1 MIKVIRKESPY
12 KELARRIKL
21 IVDDKE
27 FFLGLA
33 SAAET
38 EQKCEALLAYM
49 DDNPDATAEN
59 IMVYALKLK

>member
-1 MIKVIRKESPY
+1 MIKVTRKESPY
-12 KELARRIKL
+12 KELARRIKA

-27 FFLGLA
+27 FYIGLC

-38 EQKCEALLAYM
+38 DEKCEALLSYM
-49 DDNPDATAEN
+49 DENPNATSEN